1 MVEDL
6 ILKGVDVH
14 VKDKS
19 VLLRVQLMT
28 MIISDTSCGGRSH
41 WTEGAYSHICS
52 CRQGLSSIHYAA
64 CGDSATMVEVL
75 VSKRADVNMIDG

>member
-28 MIISDTSCGGRSH
+28 MIISDTSCGGIRV
-41 WTEGAYSHICS
+41 Y
-52 CRQGLSSIHYAA
+52 
-64 CGDSATMVEVL
+64 
-75 VSKRADVNMIDG
+75 